1 MSSTWTVE
9 AIMLIQLDKWR
20 NNAFFLWPCGCLDY
34 ITWRE
39 WSSTDKWTLSSCEL
53 VISWERSGGSLN
65 CISFP
70 WQCSQS
76 NNKKRKRNSS
86 FHQHKESLFSHDR
99 TTQAIIIQSRQHI
112 YLAMCCSRAASRTTR
127 GRRAPPTSVQQQ
139 HLSSVVHGVLAG
151 CGGQRPSVSRV
162 LMAGAPS
169 QQPSGTVKLQSSNW
183 NVDGSVTC
191 NICTDRE
198 WKRNSEDSTSEQLHI
213 TSMWTEGL

>member
-112 YLAMCCSRAASRTTR
+112 YLAIVLQRSGLTYDKGKEGAPNQRSAAAPQQRGSWRPCRVWRTTALR
-127 GRRAPPTSVQQQ
+127 VSRPHGRRALPTAIR
-139 HLSSVVHGVLAG
+139 HG
-151 CGGQRPSVSRV
+151 
-162 LMAGAPS
+162 
-169 QQPSGTVKLQSSNW
+169 
-183 NVDGSVTC
+183 
-191 NICTDRE
+191 
-198 WKRNSEDSTSEQLHI
+198 
-213 TSMWTEGL
+213 